1 MSLNTKK
8 YWLDGI
14 FDDEEYV
21 VPKEDLKPQVE
32 VKSLSLT
39 SPVVEKFI
47 HSTTFQGSI
56 NGYIFKSGEEGI
68 GYYKDTLS
76 ISPVVEKKV
85 VAQWWSREE
94 ILCRNFIYCDNASCG
109 KRHYYRRRYETRI
122 WERDFAKKYAYSPEF
137 VENETRET
145 LNRVIIRLAGDGVRA
160 IVR

>member
-14 FDDEEYV
+14 FDDEEFV

-32 VKSLSLT
+32 VKNLSLT
-39 SPVVEKFI
+39 SPVVEKEI
-47 HSTTFQGSI
+47 I
-56 NGYIFKSGEEGI
+56 AK
-68 GYYKDTLS
+68 LS
-76 ISPVVEKKV
+76 WK
-85 VAQWWSREE
+85 EE
-94 ILCRNFIYCDNASCG
+94 ILCRNFIYCDNAFCG
-109 KRHYYRRRYETRI
+109 KRHYYRRRYETRM

-137 VENETRET
+137 VKNETRET

>member
-14 FDDEEYV
+14 FDDEEFV

-85 VAQWWSREE
+85 VQLW
-94 ILCRNFIYCDNASCG
+94 
-109 KRHYYRRRYETRI
+109 KRPLY
-122 WERDFAKKYAYSPEF
+122 
-137 VENETRET
+137 
-145 LNRVIIRLAGDGVRA
+145 G
-160 IVR
+160 